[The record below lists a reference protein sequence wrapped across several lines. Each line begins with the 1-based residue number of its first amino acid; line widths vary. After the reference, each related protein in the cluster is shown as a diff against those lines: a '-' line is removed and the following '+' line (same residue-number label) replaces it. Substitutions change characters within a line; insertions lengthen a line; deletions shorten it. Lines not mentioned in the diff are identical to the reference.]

1 MKGIKRVACIL
12 AYTFLVVVLA
22 AAWFVSFAL
31 GYFTQDTWVCIPC
44 VEANLILGAALAGL
58 TGEKGERME
67 EKEMMQNDY
76 AYNRRFREYVDKYC
90 RKHGCT
96 VAEALTHE
104 LVRQA
109 WRHYMEV

>member
-1 MKGIKRVACIL
+1 
-12 AYTFLVVVLA
+12 
-22 AAWFVSFAL
+22 
-31 GYFTQDTWVCIPC
+31 
-44 VEANLILGAALAGL
+44 
-58 TGEKGERME
+58 ME

-109 WRHYMEV
+109 WRHYTEV